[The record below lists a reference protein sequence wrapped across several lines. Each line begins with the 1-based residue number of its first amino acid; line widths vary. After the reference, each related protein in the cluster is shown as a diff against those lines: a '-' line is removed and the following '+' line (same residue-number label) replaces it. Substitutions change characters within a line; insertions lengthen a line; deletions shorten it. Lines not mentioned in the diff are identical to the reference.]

1 MKVLFL
7 NGPNLNMLGVR
18 EPEIYGTETLETINK
33 KIKNECEKLNVTA
46 EFYQSN
52 SEGDLID
59 KIHSVHFSDTDAI
72 VFNPGAYSHY
82 SIAIKD
88 AIKAISKPCVEVH
101 ISNVFAREDMRQN
114 MITASSSIGVI
125 SGFGADSYILG
136 LYAVMKGLK

>member
-7 NGPNLNMLGVR
+7 NGPNLNMLGIR
-18 EPEIYGTETLETINK
+18 ELGIYGTQTLNYINEI
-33 KIKNECEKLNVTA
+33 IKEECDKLNVVP

-82 SIAIKD
+82 SLAIAD
-88 AIKAISKPCVEVH
+88 ALKAISKPCVEVH
-101 ISNVFAREDMRQN
+101 ISNVFAREEKRQN
-114 MITASSSIGVI
+114 MVTATSSKGVI
-125 SGFGADSYILG
+125 SGFGVNSYILG
-136 LYAVMKGLK
+136 LYAVVKGL